1 MNTINRNGESLIL
14 KLPNLHKLIA
24 VFVLGVAMSLVLA
37 ACGGGGTSSTSAGGA
52 TLTGSLIDGYISGA
66 TVCLDANSNG
76 MCDAG
81 EPFAT
86 TGASGVFSIAV
97 PAGHTTTG
105 LNLVAYV
112 PTTAT
117 DTDGPIT
124 KPYTMLAPVQTTA
137 TVVSPLTTLVALNPV
152 SGVAGVATA
161 LGISSATITSD
172 YIANSATVTSGAHN
186 VAQYLAGVLASVQN
200 TQSSAAPNSSSI
212 LSAVNLVTANTNF
225 TNVEAATPAT
235 LPNFITAATAAPG
248 APTSVAATAGNT
260 EATVTFAAPASNGSS
275 AITGYTVTSNPAG
288 GVDSNAG
295 STGLSHVITGL
306 TNGTSYTFT
315 VSASNLTGN
324 TVSAASNSVT
334 PAGSTGTPTV
344 PTTAAS
350 SPAHTI
356 VTSVLTT
363 SAADIAGTQFFPN
376 WGQKTT
382 YTAATIGGVETAEYA
397 TLDYE
402 GVQLAANIDV
412 YKATTVHF
420 DVWSPNVTSLKFG
433 LISIVSGTTH
443 QFLYTTTLTTGG
455 WNSIDI
461 PLSSFTGVDLTGIN
475 QLSFT
480 GVTPAT
486 GGTIYVQNI
495 YFWGSSVSTP
505 TAPSTPT
512 GVSATGGVSDA
523 IVTFAAPANGG
534 SVITGYTVTSNPAG
548 GVDSNAGTTA
558 LTHTI
563 TGLTNGT
570 AYTFTVTATNS
581 VGTSVASAAS
591 NAVTPVAAATV
602 PSAPTIGTATAGNAQ
617 ATVTFTAPTS
627 SGGSVIT
634 GYTVTS
640 IPAGGVDSNANST
653 SLSHAITGLTNG
665 TAYTFTVK
673 ASNSV
678 GSSVASAASN
688 PVTPSATL
696 PAAPTTAANAPAN
709 TIKFSVLTSTGV
721 DIAGTN
727 FFPGWNQATQY
738 TATTIGGVETAE
750 YTALNYEGIALA
762 ANVNVSTAANVH
774 FDVWTPDVTSLGFD
788 LISPGPVQTQITKSL
803 TLGQWNS
810 IDIPLSSFSPV
821 DLTNL
826 FQLSFTG
833 MAPTTG
839 GTIYVQNIYF
849 WGTAAAATAP
859 GAPTIGTATAG
870 NGQAT
875 VAFSA
880 PSSNGGAA
888 ITGYTVTSNPAGGA
902 DSGAG
907 STSLSH
913 TITGLTNGTSYT
925 FTVTAT
931 NSAGTS
937 VASAASNAVTPSG
950 TTASVVTFSSGFN
963 ANGLTDQGG
972 AYGGAGG
979 SNLDNYTCNGL
990 PASCGGGGISTGG
1003 AGSNFYY
1010 YYQTPS
1016 APTGVYDLVYVF
1028 APGVT
1033 ALSTTADT
1041 AGVTLSGQT
1050 TIKFTFNPNPEW
1062 FNSTNHNFWIG
1073 MNLGKHYTVGV
1084 NACNLQLAT
1093 VVTATSVGATTYTI
1107 PLSNFAVSQNCGI
1120 GTLTPSSVTAALALS
1135 PVSNVI
1141 FQGAGGA
1148 SAIPINLPGGLTS
1161 GANTSVVT
1169 GGVYPTTVNITG
1181 GITFQ

>member
-1 MNTINRNGESLIL
+1 M
-14 KLPNLHKLIA
+14 
-24 VFVLGVAMSLVLA
+24 
-37 ACGGGGTSSTSAGGA
+37 
-52 TLTGSLIDGYISGA
+52 
-66 TVCLDANSNG
+66 
-76 MCDAG
+76 
-81 EPFAT
+81 
-86 TGASGVFSIAV
+86 
-97 PAGHTTTG
+97 
-105 LNLVAYV
+105 
-112 PTTAT
+112 
-117 DTDGPIT
+117 
-124 KPYTMLAPVQTTA
+124 
-137 TVVSPLTTLVALNPV
+137 
-152 SGVAGVATA
+152 
-161 LGISSATITSD
+161 
-172 YIANSATVTSGAHN
+172 
-186 VAQYLAGVLASVQN
+186 
-200 TQSSAAPNSSSI
+200 
-212 LSAVNLVTANTNF
+212 
-225 TNVEAATPAT
+225 
-235 LPNFITAATAAPG
+235 
-248 APTSVAATAGNT
+248 
-260 EATVTFAAPASNGSS
+260 
-275 AITGYTVTSNPAG
+275 
-288 GVDSNAG
+288 
-295 STGLSHVITGL
+295 
-306 TNGTSYTFT
+306 
-315 VSASNLTGN
+315 
-324 TVSAASNSVT
+324 
-334 PAGSTGTPTV
+334 
-344 PTTAAS
+344 
-350 SPAHTI
+350 
-356 VTSVLTT
+356 
-363 SAADIAGTQFFPN
+363 
-376 WGQKTT
+376 
-382 YTAATIGGVETAEYA
+382 
-397 TLDYE
+397 
-402 GVQLAANIDV
+402 
-412 YKATTVHF
+412 
-420 DVWSPNVTSLKFG
+420 
-433 LISIVSGTTH
+433 
-443 QFLYTTTLTTGG
+443 
-455 WNSIDI
+455 
-461 PLSSFTGVDLTGIN
+461 DLTGIN

-495 YFWGSSVSTP
+495 YFWGSAVSTP

-534 SVITGYTVTSNPAG
+534 SAITGYTVTSNPAG

-617 ATVTFTAPTS
+617 ATVAFTAPTS
-627 SGGSVIT
+627 SGGSAIT

-640 IPAGGVDSNANST
+640 IPAGGADSNANST

-665 TAYTFTVK
+665 TSYTFTVK
-673 ASNSV
+673 ATNSV

-688 PVTPSATL
+688 AVTPSATL
-696 PAAPTTAANAPAN
+696 PTAPTTAANAPAN
-709 TIKFSVLTSTGV
+709 TIKFSVLTSIGV

-727 FFPGWNQATQY
+727 FFPGWGQATQY

-937 VASAASNAVTPSG
+937 GASGPSNTVTPNG
-950 TTASVVTFSSGFN
+950 ITAAPLTFSSGF
-963 ANGLTDQGG
+963 AAGGLTTEGG

-979 SNLDNYTCNGL
+979 SNLDSYNCNGT
-990 PASCGGGGISTGG
+990 PAWCGGGNAGVG
-1003 AGSNFYY
+1003 ASSNFYF

-1016 APTGVYDLVYVF
+1016 VPAGVYDLVYIF

-1033 ALSTTADT
+1033 GISGTADT
-1041 AGVTLSGQT
+1041 AGVTINGQT
-1050 TIKFTFNPNPEW
+1050 TINFTFNPNPEW
-1062 FNSTNHNFWIG
+1062 FQNTNHNFWIG
-1073 MNLGKHYTVGV
+1073 MNLGKHYTIGGG
-1084 NACNLQLAT
+1084 CNIQLGT
-1093 VVTATSVGATTYTI
+1093 VVTATSVGATAYSI
-1107 PLSNFAVSQNCGI
+1107 PLSNFAVSQNCGV
-1120 GTLTPSSVTAALALS
+1120 GSLSPTAVSAALALA
-1135 PVSNVI
+1135 PVSEVF
-1141 FQGAGGA
+1141 FQGAAGLSAFTPNLTGA
-1148 SAIPINLPGGLTS
+1148 LTS
-1161 GANTSVVT
+1161 SANTSVLSGT
-1169 GGVYPTTVNITG
+1169 VYPTTVNITG
-1181 GITFQ
+1181 GITFK